1 MEPARCCLCFIPL
14 SVRITGAPSDLFA
27 CGISVRALTD
37 LRSSWNSLCGWD
49 WPSWGCATL
58 YFVNFVS
65 FVWKI
70 EGFIIFQYLWTL
82 KRPFPEISVSPTH
95 PCYNLGM
102 LWLRANP
109 RPFLLLGPPHGG
121 WQKWSRICC
130 ILKHKKVRAMAGN
143 SNLVG
148 GWHWEFPLQ
157 YWDIHKSYFSP
168 TNDT

>member
-1 MEPARCCLCFIPL
+1 MIWIPETSL
-14 SVRITGAPSDLFA
+14 HKLGLFTGVPSDLFA

-102 LWLRANP
+102 LWLRTNP

-148 GWHWEFPLQ
+148 EGPVRFSPL
-157 YWDIHKSYFSP
+157 YWDIHKSFIF
-168 TNDT
+168 T